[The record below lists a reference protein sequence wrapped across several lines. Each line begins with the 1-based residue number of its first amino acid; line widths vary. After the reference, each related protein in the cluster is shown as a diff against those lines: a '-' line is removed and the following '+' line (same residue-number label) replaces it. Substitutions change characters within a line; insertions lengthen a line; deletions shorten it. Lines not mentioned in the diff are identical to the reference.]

1 MCVRLWRVRYFHL
14 LVYFGWLLLVVLLLF
29 LFIFS
34 SQCVCMRVFRFTYTD
49 ADTDWA
55 LHAIICTHTHTHI
68 LPFGNP
74 LIKSFWIFYSFD
86 RDRCFHI
93 CVNATSV
100 HLYCRRCCCYCYC
113 CCRCRCRL
121 STSYVR
127 LLVRSYGART
137 IRFDGK
143 NAHTYWQT
151 YLVFWIAFHSPLTPS
166 TW

>member
-34 SQCVCMRVFRFTYTD
+34 SVCACVSFHLYWCGHGLSITCHHM
-49 ADTDWA
+49 
-55 LHAIICTHTHTHI
+55 HTHTHTYCLSGTHW
-68 LPFGNP
+68 LSLFG
-74 LIKSFWIFYSFD
+74 FFYSFD